1 MAHDFIIVLRMAHNL
16 KRRKFVSGIFKFN
29 IFGPC
34 FTVEIETVGKE
45 GLM

>member
-1 MAHDFIIVLRMAHNL
+1 MPVRMAQSL
-16 KRRKFVSGIFKFN
+16 KVKKFIPGIFKFN